1 MTREAGACQS
11 PADGGLGEVQGLGDL
26 LVGHVVDLSEHPDDA
41 QLGPHGASRPASA
54 SIWAL
59 TSLDSAGSAVLFD
72 VVSAMA
78 LAVSRLSAS

>member
-1 MTREAGACQS
+1 MRSSGRTEANRS
-11 PADGGLGEVQGLGDL
+11 
-26 LVGHVVDLSEHPDDA
+26 
-41 QLGPHGASRPASA
+41 ASA

-59 TSLDSAGSAVLFD
+59 TSLDSAGSVVLLD